1 MMPIRRVLVPLDGS
15 LTAESILPHAR
26 RLAAS
31 LRATVRLMHVLEHGR
46 AGGLSRDSVEWR
58 LHRAEARSYL
68 DQVAERLGAAGLE
81 VDTAVVEGKPARQVI
96 FEARSWEADL
106 IALSSH
112 GHGGADA
119 FSLGSIAQKIV
130 ARAGVS
136 IMLARAG
143 PPPAED
149 APEVKPY
156 RLVILPVD
164 LSRRS
169 DWALSIGVRIAR
181 AGGGEIELLHVVSVP
196 ELPARGSGDFVDRV
210 YRTRLIEIHLEV
222 ARDYLA
228 AMEEKLAAPDLTIR
242 SRLLESPTVSRALA
256 ETTGAEVDGL
266 LVVSAHGISGASP
279 WPYGSV
285 ASHLIMHGTLPLL
298 VLQDLPHEM
307 PLGSESESTWSSAEF
322 PASWNA

>member
-31 LRATVRLMHVLEHGR
+31 LGATVRLLHVLEHGR

-196 ELPARGSGDFVDRV
+196 ELPERGSGDFVDRV
-210 YRTRLIEIHLEV
+210 YRTRLIEIHREV

-307 PLGSESESTWSSAEF
+307 PLGSESESTWSSAES